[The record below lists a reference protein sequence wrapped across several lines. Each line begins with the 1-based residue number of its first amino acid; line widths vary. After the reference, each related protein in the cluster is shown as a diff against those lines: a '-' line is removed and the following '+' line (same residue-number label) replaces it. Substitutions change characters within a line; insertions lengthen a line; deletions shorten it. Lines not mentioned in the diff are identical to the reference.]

1 MSSCWTYTA
10 STPHG
15 DLVLDVPHSS
25 APDRDQPADRGA
37 APRRTAAAA
46 RSGPAHA
53 ALALER
59 CEPLLQ
65 ALESWLGIPL
75 DPAPRSLPADDPP
88 GAAARVRD
96 AGFAPGGTR
105 CQLPWP
111 LLCAAAP
118 PTPPVGQGLQWL
130 DLPMLAEFAR
140 LPLEA
145 LDPARLR
152 AGTLLLLPASFESP
166 WMVRLSDAA
175 NTVGLDCRWQ
185 LHGAPRL
192 EPREPVSAQRPVPS
206 APAWRVVSRNPLLLD
221 AEVALGWR
229 QGPFETG
236 PQGRLPPPGKLGPP
250 CPAVLLE
257 PGQARPRAEGVIV
270 AAAQGAALWIRRCRD
285 DSAADTA
292 EDPESAQAAAQHST
306 QEPSW
311 T

>member
-15 DLVLDVPHSS
+15 DLVLDVPHYP
-25 APDRDQPADRGA
+25 ALDREQPADRGTTA
-37 APRRTAAAA
+37 ARTAAAA
-46 RSGPAHA
+46 RRGPAHA

-75 DPAPRSLPADDPP
+75 DPAPRFQPVDEPA

-96 AGFAPGGTR
+96 ADFAPGGTR

-111 LLCAAAP
+111 LLCAATP

-130 DLPMLAEFAR
+130 DLPMQAEFAR

-145 LDPARLR
+145 LDPDRLR
-152 AGTLLLLPASFESP
+152 PGTLLLLPGSFESN
-166 WMVRLSDAA
+166 WTVRLADAA
-175 NTVGLDCRWQ
+175 NTVGIDCRWQ

-192 EPREPVSAQRPVPS
+192 APREPVSAQRPVPP

-229 QGPFETG
+229 QGSFETG
-236 PQGRLPPPGKLGPP
+236 PQGRLPPAGKLGPP

-285 DSAADTA
+285 DATAATA
-292 EDPESAQAAAQHST
+292 EDLESAQAST